1 MVNLI
6 STLDDIDL
14 ALKYLELRYQAFK
27 SKGLPQGVLVFDNI
41 NGLCS
46 SQGEDSAGASM
57 VE

>member
-6 STLDDIDL
+6 LTLDDIDL
-14 ALKYLELRYQAFK
+14 ALEYLELRYQAFK

-46 SQGEDSAGASM
+46 S
-57 VE
+57 